1 MKHSQK
7 TPFLLIKTAAGSR
20 PLTDMEKCILLILRT
35 ENNIPS
41 QRILE
46 LAKKIKLCAS
56 CSDRSEVF
64 SIGDKLFKKGL
75 LERKLIGQEYLWS
88 LSKSGTLFSKQ
99 I

>member
-7 TPFLLIKTAAGSR
+7 TPFLLIETAAGSR

-56 CSDRSEVF
+56 CSDRAEVF
-64 SIGDKLFKKGL
+64 SIGDKLLKKGL
-75 LERKLIGQEYLWS
+75 LKRELIGQEYFWS